1 MERHLNST
9 DSPVFVNLQNRKPL
23 SVDEMYEDMSQVL
36 FIILSMTYN
45 VFTSLSNTAFEIR
58 LLIQFPASKTSL

>member
-36 FIILSMTYN
+36 LIILCMTYN
-45 VFTSLSNTAFEIR
+45 VFTSLSNAAFEIR